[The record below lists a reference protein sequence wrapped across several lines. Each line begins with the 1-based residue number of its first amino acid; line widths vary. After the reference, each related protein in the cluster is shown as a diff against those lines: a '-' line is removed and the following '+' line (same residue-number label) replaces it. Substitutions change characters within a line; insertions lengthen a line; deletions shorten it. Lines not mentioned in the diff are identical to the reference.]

1 MQAGGKARLGNS
13 HNQKAPLHRVMEDT
27 HSFYICL
34 YLHFKVTLP
43 GHLGMKQKKIKGMPE
58 EVGGGCSWSFKGL
71 QRLSY
76 HQSR

>member
-13 HNQKAPLHRVMEDT
+13 HNQKPPLHGG
-27 HSFYICL
+27 HSLFL
-34 YLHFKVTLP
+34 YLPLP
-43 GHLGMKQKKIKGMPE
+43 SLQSNSSWPFRDETKKKKKKGMPE